1 MVNKLIKKIFHLLA
15 VLFVWFGIWEIIS
28 FLNFTSK
35 SLLPFPH
42 KILSNMMSLDFINR
56 YIVVMLPNTFLWVII
71 AWALGILAASLFAIA
86 SITSTSISRF
96 LQVVFIAG
104 RTLPSVIAIPLFAA
118 IMGFERPTTFVCTIF
133 LVLCYSE
140 PSIQESLRTINT
152 TRKAFSE
159 VVPLSKFNSLILIIL
174 PGISKTLKAISTQS
188 FGIALVVT
196 IAGEMILALQ
206 NSIGNEVAQMAW
218 LLKMVDLYSL
228 ISWLIFSSLITM
240 QITEY
245 LPRFFELPANYTI
258 HKISDKIL

>member
-1 MVNKLIKKIFHLLA
+1 MLNKIIKKIFHILVVML
-15 VLFVWFGIWEIIS
+15 VWLSIWELIC
-28 FLNFTSK
+28 FFNLTSK
-35 SLLPFPH
+35 SLIPFPH
-42 KILSNMMSLDFINR
+42 KILSNMMSLEFINR

-71 AWALGILAASLFAIA
+71 AWSLGILTAILFAIA
-86 SITSTSISRF
+86 SIASTSISRL
-96 LQVVFIAG
+96 LQVVFISG

-118 IMGFERPTTFVCTIF
+118 IMGFGRPTTFICTIF

-152 TRKAFSE
+152 TRKAFLE
-159 VVPLSKFNSLILIIL
+159 VVPLSRFNSLILIIL

-196 IAGEMILALQ
+196 IAGEMILALPD
-206 NSIGNEVAQMAW
+206 SIGNEVAQMAW

-228 ISWLIFSSLITM
+228 ISWLRLSSLITM

-258 HKISDKIL
+258 HKINDKIL